1 MAKPEIEPN
10 LPTVDELF
18 TTQAERD
25 DMQREKVQDIDL
37 TEIDPFPNHPFQVRD
52 DEEMLSLA
60 QSIKERGVLSPAIA
74 RLKGERAELVSG
86 HRRMRASELAGLET
100 MPTIIRKLTDEEATI
115 IMCDSNVQ
123 REKILPS
130 EKAFAYKMKLDAL
143 KQQGKRTD
151 LTSAPLEPKWRANA
165 KVASDVNDSVA
176 QIKRYIRLTEL
187 IAPLLQMV
195 DEGKI
200 AFRPAVELSYL
211 PKNNQKV
218 ALSAME
224 KEVCTPSLAQA
235 IKMKQFH
242 KEGKL
247 TPEVIQSI
255 MMESKPNQKE
265 VLKIPTERIAGY
277 FKKGTTPEAMTK
289 TIIQGLELLHKRER
303 SRNDAR

>member
-1 MAKPEIEPN
+1 MAKPELKPN

-18 TTQAERD
+18 TTQEERD
-25 DMQREKVQDIDL
+25 DMQREKVQDVDL
-37 TEIDPFPNHPFQVRD
+37 IEIDPFPNHPFQVRD

-74 RLKGERAELVSG
+74 RMKGKRAELVSG
-86 HRRMRASELAGLET
+86 HRRKRACELVGLET
-100 MPTIIRKLTDEEATI
+100 MPVIIRKLTDEEATI

-130 EKAFAYKMKLDAL
+130 EKAFAYKMRMDAM
-143 KQQGKRTD
+143 KRPGKRTD
-151 LTSAPLEPKWRANA
+151 LTLSPVGTRLDIA
-165 KVASDVNDSVA
+165 KSIGTEAGDSRNTVF
-176 QIKRYIRLTEL
+176 RYIRLSEL
-187 IAPLLQMV
+187 IPPLLQMV
-195 DEGKI
+195 DESKI
-200 AFRPAVELSYL
+200 ALRPAVELSYL
-211 PKNNQKV
+211 PKSNQKTV
-218 ALSAME
+218 LSAME

-255 MMESKPNQKE
+255 LQEQKPNQRE

-289 TIIQGLELLHKRER
+289 TIIQGLELLHKREK
-303 SRNDAR
+303 SRGTAR